1 MVDFKYGEM
10 HGAWERGGKKEW
22 EKVLARKVLSF
33 SEGEKAKVRKETDG
47 KKSGEE
53 RVRKTAIEKKRGQKS
68 KNSLRKIERRQ
79 TEPDLKLTWK

>member
-1 MVDFKYGEM
+1 M
-10 HGAWERGGKKEW
+10 
-22 EKVLARKVLSF
+22 LARKVLSF

-79 TEPDLKLTWK
+79 TEPDLKLT